1 MNYHI
6 ILQNAVDRVY
16 NQLGYGLSENAY
28 QNALYAELS
37 ELFPIVEKEYH
48 IPQNYLTSQ
57 GRKIQIAD
65 LRIDILI
72 NKNVILE
79 LKSVE
84 SCLESKKDIPS
95 IKEYKQT
102 KRYMDL
108 TGIKN
113 GYLINFGKKTYDFIK
128 VV

>member
-1 MNYHI
+1 MNI
-6 ILQNAVDRVY
+6 QQMIKEAVDRVY
-16 NQLGYGLSENAY
+16 NQLGYGLSEAAY
-28 QNALYAELS
+28 QKALYAELCDICP
-37 ELFPIVEKEYH
+37 LVEMEFH
-48 IPQNYLTSQ
+48 IAQNYLTTK
-57 GRKIQIAD
+57 GRTIQIAD

-72 NKNVILE
+72 NKSIILE

-95 IKEYKQT
+95 LKEYKQT
-102 KRYMDL
+102 LRYMNI
-108 TGIKN
+108 TGIKE